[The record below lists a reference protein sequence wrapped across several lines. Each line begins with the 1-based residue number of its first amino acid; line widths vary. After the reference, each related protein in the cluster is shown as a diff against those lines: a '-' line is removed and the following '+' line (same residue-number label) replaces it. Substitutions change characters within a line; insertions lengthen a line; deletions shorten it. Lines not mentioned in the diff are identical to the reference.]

1 METTFKAR
9 VCRWLLDHEPILTA
23 VVVILLALAV
33 VGAVEM
39 VRP

>member
-1 METTFKAR
+1 MEAIYKWFIRYEA
-9 VCRWLLDHEPILTA
+9 VFTA
-23 VVVILLALAV
+23 GAIVLLALAV